1 MTPSAII
8 EAAEVAVGSPS
19 QRRARRPNDPVHDHR
34 VDRGRRSGLDGLVVC
49 FDKSDYRPLYLD
61 DPTSDGVVRLRLAA
75 FEHLPLTPA
84 NQGLLSLA
92 AQHPNARVDTNAQH
106 APSN

>member
-1 MTPSAII
+1 M
-8 EAAEVAVGSPS
+8 
-19 QRRARRPNDPVHDHR
+19 HDHR
-34 VDRGRRSGLDGLVVC
+34 VDRGRRSGLEGLVVC

-92 AQHPNARVDTNAQH
+92 AQHPNACVDANPQH
-106 APSN
+106 APGN